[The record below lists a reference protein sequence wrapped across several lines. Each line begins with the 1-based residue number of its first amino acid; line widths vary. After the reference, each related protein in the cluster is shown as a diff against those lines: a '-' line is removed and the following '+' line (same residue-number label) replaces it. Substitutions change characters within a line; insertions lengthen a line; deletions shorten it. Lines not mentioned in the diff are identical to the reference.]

1 MRIAVVCIH
10 YPVASGRYIAEAF
23 RRLGHDVRTLGR
35 STGSEVWG
43 VQVNPAHAW
52 TPNGTFTESW
62 PDWTP
67 DLIVLAE
74 SAFKYHHPVYKDV
87 PHVVWGVDNHVR
99 DYTSEGIAH
108 YFLAHKAVSVQQYN
122 EAVTWLPCA
131 YDPTLHTPSPIPYSR
146 REYDVALVGVM
157 YPQRAALVEEL
168 KAAGFRVFAATGL
181 LYRDYVAAY
190 HNSRVSLCV
199 SACGDVAQ
207 RVFESAAM
215 DCLVVSD
222 DCADYAALRPDGIAR
237 CETAHLAEIISDVLA
252 DSEGAKWMLSLSAAW
267 VKPHT
272 WDSRA
277 QVVIDWYKERY
288 EAVS

>member
-1 MRIAVVCIH
+1 
-10 YPVASGRYIAEAF
+10 
-23 RRLGHDVRTLGR
+23 
-35 STGSEVWG
+35 
-43 VQVNPAHAW
+43 AHAW

-131 YDPTLHTPSPIPYSR
+131 YDLTLHTPSPIPYSR

-157 YPQRAALVEEL
+157 YPQRAALV
-168 KAAGFRVFAATGL
+168 
-181 LYRDYVAAY
+181 
-190 HNSRVSLCV
+190 
-199 SACGDVAQ
+199 
-207 RVFESAAM
+207 
-215 DCLVVSD
+215 
-222 DCADYAALRPDGIAR
+222 
-237 CETAHLAEIISDVLA
+237 
-252 DSEGAKWMLSLSAAW
+252 
-267 VKPHT
+267 
-272 WDSRA
+272 
-277 QVVIDWYKERY
+277 
-288 EAVS
+288 